1 MSPWKEKSLP
11 SSRRWFLPE
20 PWKRHSNPF
29 PRLRWQLVLGV
40 RSILKEVL
48 RVIISRVVSTH
59 RRSSKHIRDKWPEWL
74 MQKKKMHWGSP
85 LHTAPKIQ
93 LIICISYSMKA
104 FQFLRWNNWREK
116 LPNNDKF
123 SFLGISR
130 HKCWDTWSLICGKHT
145 IVHCSHKQVY
155 IFKCILGAIKCHRF
169 FFAFLWSQ
177 ICKTYIPE
185 KNYSRMSREAMYF
198 CSAWEVKLHCGKH
211 LKWFRW

>member
-1 MSPWKEKSLP
+1 MKRKKLALFSEVISTRTLETAQQSIPKTEMATGPGGEKHTEG
-11 SSRRWFLPE
+11 SSQSHHQQSCL
-20 PWKRHSNPF
+20 HSQKIIKAHS
-29 PRLRWQLVLGV
+29 WQVT
-40 RSILKEVL
+40 R
-48 RVIISRVVSTH
+48 
-59 RRSSKHIRDKWPEWL
+59 
-74 MQKKKMHWGSP
+74 MAYAKKKMHWGSP

-116 LPNNDKF
+116 LPNNDKL